1 MHIVRVAISRRVEA
15 AWPRSHICRS
25 AASRICSRRPTRSVG
40 PGTICSSSAGC
51 FEEAIPSHA
60 FAGRP
65 TRPQG
70 SVHVDLDGT
79 VAADDAG
86 QFAQRS
92 ERRLPRRAASTGVP
106 HHGLARGSA
115 GPALAGSQKEAAA
128 GPIQERP
135 ESCEEA
141 DQPGLPADRHSREVG
156 DRALAGVD
164 PSGGN
169 F

>member
-1 MHIVRVAISRRVEA
+1 MAALSQMPFGSIQDLLAAPYAFSR
-15 AWPRSHICRS
+15 P
-25 AASRICSRRPTRSVG
+25 
-40 PGTICSSSAGC
+40 PGLICSSSAGC
-51 FEEAIPSHA
+51 FEEAIPSYA
-60 FAGRP
+60 FGGRL

-70 SVHVDLDGT
+70 SVRVDLDGT

-86 QFAQRS
+86 QFAQSS
-92 ERRLPRRAASTGVP
+92 ERRLPAEASTGVP

-128 GPIQERP
+128 GLIQERP
-135 ESCEEA
+135 DSWEEA

-156 DRALAGVD
+156 NRALAGVD
-164 PSGGN
+164 PSGVS